1 MIYCFVRYFGIISS
15 WLFFLTE
22 IIMVTEKRSSDTSNA
37 EDPFQILKQNSDL
50 CSLIDL
56 AFYRNISSVEHC
68 TVLDNGKSQ
77 TRAACCL

>member
-1 MIYCFVRYFGIISS
+1 MIYCFVRYYGIISS

-56 AFYRNISSVEHC
+56 AFNRNISAVKHC
-68 TVLDNGKSQ
+68 AVLNYGKTQ
-77 TRAACCL
+77 TRAARCL